1 MTLKST
7 LKATIVIGLTAFLTA
22 CPAPDTDSKKAAD
35 GTDSEAPASNPAD
48 AATTEAAPA
57 DAAPADAAP
66 TEAAPVEEPAAAGGD
81 SLYDVGHITVGQ
93 KYVFKMDMGMAMVY
107 EITSINDDKL
117 EFTQATIMGENPV
130 GDPNPGEF
138 ALKAPEGS
146 GEAAAAPTT
155 TKEVGE
161 ETIEVSGIS
170 FPCTIMEMTEG
181 AMAGTKMWSS
191 KKLPFQTVKMEDKD
205 GKVTSQ
211 LSSVE

>member
-35 GTDSEAPASNPAD
+35 GTD
-48 AATTEAAPA
+48 
-57 DAAPADAAP
+57 P

-117 EFTQATIMGENPV
+117 EFTQATIMG
-130 GDPNPGEF
+130 
-138 ALKAPEGS
+138 
-146 GEAAAAPTT
+146 
-155 TKEVGE
+155 
-161 ETIEVSGIS
+161 
-170 FPCTIMEMTEG
+170 
-181 AMAGTKMWSS
+181 
-191 KKLPFQTVKMEDKD
+191 
-205 GKVTSQ
+205 
-211 LSSVE
+211 